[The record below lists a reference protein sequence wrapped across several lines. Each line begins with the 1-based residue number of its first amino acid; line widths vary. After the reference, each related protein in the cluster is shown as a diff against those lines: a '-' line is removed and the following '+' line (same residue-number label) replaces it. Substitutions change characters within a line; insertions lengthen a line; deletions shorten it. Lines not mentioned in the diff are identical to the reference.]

1 MGERQ
6 HKEICAGHPP
16 VYFSFTD
23 STTYL
28 FAVVNLNC
36 KHNYIPG
43 GMSPCS
49 ESPDVVA
56 IVAVGTQ

>member
-6 HKEICAGHPP
+6 RKEICAVHPP

-36 KHNYIPG
+36 KHNYILG
-43 GMSPCS
+43 GMSSCS

-56 IVAVGTQ
+56 VAAVETQ